1 MNKALLAEV
10 LNDHDSVPLEQ
21 KKAHIEGNI
30 AKLSENR
37 YLAALNIKLA
47 VEATPAQQTPLY
59 AEMENLDRSIRRLK
73 NELVGIDKLIAAK
86 KKDEDKPNLT
96 VVEPDEEGDNSDEDS
111 TEDDYSI

>member
-30 AKLSENR
+30 ASLSEKR

-47 VEATPAQQTPLY
+47 VEATPAQLTPLY
-59 AEMENLDRSIRRLK
+59 IELENLDRAVRRLK
-73 NELVGIDKLIAAK
+73 AELAGIDKLVAAK
-86 KKDEDKPNLT
+86 KKSEDKPNLI
-96 VVEPDEEGDNSDEDS
+96 VVAPDEEGGNSDEDS